1 MKAGMAS
8 WAVAAGLLVVSQS
21 GLAGLAELA
30 SAAEPFK
37 VGVIQQRTIIEQ
49 TKAGKRAM
57 DSLKEFQ
64 GSRQRIIATDDQEL
78 KKLEDE
84 LKAKESVLSESA
96 KLKKQEEFR
105 GKFENYQRRIQ
116 NFDREIQ
123 QKQKEVAVE
132 FQKKIDEAVQAVAE
146 KGGFTAVIDEGGA
159 ATIQVVLYA
168 HASVNLTDQVVKEF
182 DRRNK

>member
-1 MKAGMAS
+1 MGAGMAI
-8 WAVAAGLLVVSQS
+8 WAVAVGLMMVLQAGP
-21 GLAGLAELA
+21 A

-37 VGVIQQRTIIEQ
+37 VGVIQQRVIIEK
-49 TKAGKRAM
+49 TKAGKRAL
-57 DSLKEFQ
+57 DSLKEYQ
-64 GSRQRIIATDDQEL
+64 ASRQRIIAADDEEL
-78 KKLEDE
+78 KKLEDA
-84 LKAKESVLSESA
+84 LKSQESGLSEAA
-96 KLKKQEEFR
+96 KREKQEQFR

-116 NFDREIQ
+116 DFNREIQ
-123 QKQKEVAVE
+123 QKQQEVTGE

-146 KGGFTAVIDEGGA
+146 KGGFTAVLDEGGV

>member
-8 WAVAAGLLVVSQS
+8 WAVIAGVLVLSQ
-21 GLAGLAELA
+21 AGLA
-30 SAAEPFK
+30 SAAESFK
-37 VGVIQQRTIIEQ
+37 VGVIQQRTIIEK

-64 GSRQRIIATDDQEL
+64 GSRQRIIAADDEEL
-78 KKLEDE
+78 KNLEDA
-84 LKAKESVLSESA
+84 LKSQENGLSEAA
-96 KLKKQEEFR
+96 KKEKQEQFR
-105 GKFENYQRRIQ
+105 VKFENYQRRIQ
-116 NFDREIQ
+116 DFNREIQ
-123 QKQKEVAVE
+123 QKQKEVADE